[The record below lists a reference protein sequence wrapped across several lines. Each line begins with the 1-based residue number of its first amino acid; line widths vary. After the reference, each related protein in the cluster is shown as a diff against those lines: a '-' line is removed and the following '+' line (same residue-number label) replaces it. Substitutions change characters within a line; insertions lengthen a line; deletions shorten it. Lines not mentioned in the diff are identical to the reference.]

1 MGLFGK
7 KKQETEYASAEKRNG
22 LSAEPLPDADNIEEN
37 EVSAA
42 VSWSVRYPVTD
53 RAWS

>member
-22 LSAEPLPDADNIEEN
+22 LSAEPLPDADNTEEN
-37 EVSAA
+37 EVSG
-42 VSWSVRYPVTD
+42 D
-53 RAWS
+53 RMVKSEAKRS